1 LSASRTDSSRGEPE
15 LAGRLSACRDSLA
28 GCLPNGLSMAWEKMV
43 ATLGGL
49 RNRRSLSSRW
59 ALILRAAETKDRPEN
74 DAQKSEADSEAHT
87 FTEALRHIDAE
98 DNSHDDVNERDEQQN
113 DPPAG
118 STYNLAPD
126 VKVIDRDE
134 AGPARL
140 AGFSEYF
147 PHRHDQQQCD
157 E

>member
-1 LSASRTDSSRGEPE
+1 MVERNVGGGQAACLNWLP
-15 LAGRLSACRDSLA
+15 ACRDNLA
-28 GCLPNGLSMAWEKMV
+28 GCLLNKPVNGLEKMV

-49 RNRRSLSSRW
+49 RNRCSLSSRW
-59 ALILRAAETKDRPEN
+59 PLILRAAETEDRPEN
-74 DAQKSEADSEAHT
+74 DAQKSEADSEAYT

-98 DNSHDDVNERDEQQN
+98 NNSYADINQRDEQQN

-118 STYNLAPD
+118 SAYNLAPD
-126 VKVIDRDE
+126 VQVIDRDE

-140 AGFSEYF
+140 AGFCKHL
-147 PHRHDQQQCD
+147 PRCNDQQHCD

>member
-1 LSASRTDSSRGEPE
+1 MGGNNI
-15 LAGRLSACRDSLA
+15 GRSGSVA

-49 RNRRSLSSRW
+49 RTGRPLPSRW

-74 DAQKSEADSEAHT
+74 DAQKSEADPEADT

-98 DNSHDDVNERDEQQN
+98 DNSHDDVNERDEKKN

-118 STYNLAPD
+118 SAYNLAPD
-126 VKVIDRDE
+126 VQVIDRDE